1 MTTRYNALI
10 DISVPITP
18 ELPVWPGDPEPRLEL
33 VSAIERGDEYNVS
46 RLTLSTHT
54 GTHID
59 APWHALAGGERI
71 IRINLSDLV
80 GPCHICDLS
89 RLERHIEARDLEDA
103 SIPAGTDR
111 LLLRTRNSALW
122 ERHDHAFDPHFIAL
136 APSAAEWVIAR
147 GIRLIGI
154 DYLSIEPFDGD
165 GTVHRLL
172 LRAGVIPLETLDL
185 RAAGAGPYTLLCL
198 PLDLPLAD
206 GAPCRAVL
214 ASLGRS
220 S

>member
-1 MTTRYNALI
+1 MTSNQVALI

-18 ELPVWPGDPEPRLEL
+18 ELPIWPGDPEPRLEP
-33 VSAIERGDEYNVS
+33 VSSIAAGDEYNVS
-46 RLTLSTHT
+46 RLVLSTHS

-59 APWHALAGGERI
+59 APWHALEHGARL
-71 IRINLSDLV
+71 NTVKLSALV
-80 GPCHICDLS
+80 GPCQVVDLS
-89 RLERHIEARDLEDA
+89 HLERHVEARDLEEA
-103 SIPAGTDR
+103 SIPHGTDR
-111 LLLRTRNSALW
+111 LLLRTRNSLLW
-122 ERHDHAFDPHFIAL
+122 GQRDHIFDPTFIAL
-136 APSAAEWVIAR
+136 SPSAAEWIVER
-147 GIRLIGI
+147 GILVVGI

-214 ASLGRS
+214 TAPERAL
-220 S
+220 